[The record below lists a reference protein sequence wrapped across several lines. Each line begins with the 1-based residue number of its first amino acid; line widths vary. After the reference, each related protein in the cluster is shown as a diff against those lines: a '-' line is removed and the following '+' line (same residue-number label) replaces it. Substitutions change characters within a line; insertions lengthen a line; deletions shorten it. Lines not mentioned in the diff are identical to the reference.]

1 MPNREGVGARPHPLA
16 TQPRERGELL
26 HWIARLRH
34 SELRARIVELRR
46 HGSWQEAAANE
57 APAVAVTKTA
67 AVAATAVAATT
78 VAALRE
84 TIGDGEPREESGSR
98 NRSDHLACHGMLCRL
113 VFQNRTIRDS
123 SDLTPSYA
131 VRL

>member
-1 MPNREGVGARPHPLA
+1 MSNGEGVGARPHPLT

-57 APAVAVTKTA
+57 APAVAATKTA
-67 AVAATAVAATT
+67 AVAATAVAATP
-78 VAALRE
+78 ALRE
-84 TIGDGEPREESGSR
+84 TIENGEPREESGSH
-98 NRSDHLACHGMLCRL
+98 NRSDHLAC
-113 VFQNRTIRDS
+113 
-123 SDLTPSYA
+123 
-131 VRL
+131 